1 MISNYLGTGE
11 NFIMKNTLTVHLGS
25 IIVGIIVAMLLITS
39 VATYKTAYDELY
51 KSAGIEAYG
60 CANITTGLIDPSDM
74 VKIIDGDAA
83 AVGAVS
89 KQLNWTTAH
98 KDIFET
104 QYIVDLDGKLLA
116 LDDHLKADGYKAG
129 DQFYMD
135 KEATDM
141 LVEMGH
147 PTYSQVYEFGG
158 MKRLS
163 GYAPIYENHDPS
175 GKIIAIS
182 VIDFDASIVA
192 DRTWDVVS
200 KGILTS
206 LIPMI
211 LASVIT
217 LFLIRRKTKP
227 LSVLIAHAG
236 EIAKGNLA
244 VKDTNFT
251 SKDEIGE
258 LSKTLNK
265 LGGNF
270 REIIGTVQT
279 TSHQLTRNAE
289 ETAASLNEMK
299 DAVHQVATNMSETV
313 ASISDGTLTA
323 EQSST
328 ILQSLAEDLQ
338 DSKITADASVENSK
352 TTMATAEEGLT
363 RATEISRDMDKIRQ
377 ASIETGETIQ
387 RLNEA
392 TTKIQ
397 HITGSIAAIAA
408 QTNLLALNASIE
420 AARAGEHGKGFAVV
434 AEEVRKLA
442 EQSNS
447 EVNQVEIIVQD
458 ITASIQSVVTSTEE
472 STKLIETGSTTVLQ
486 TSQSLS
492 DISNEVAKTVEEI
505 STISSKATNEAEDSK
520 QVVKLIQQLTESIR
534 EIEEVTTSI
543 SAATEQTTASIDEVA
558 SRSNETSHMAQELQ
572 QIVGK
577 FKL

>member
-1 MISNYLGTGE
+1 
-11 NFIMKNTLTVHLGS
+11 MKNTLTVHLGS
-25 IIVGIIVAMLLITS
+25 IIVGIIVTMLLITS
-39 VATYKTAYDELY
+39 LATYKTAYDQLY
-51 KSAGIEAYG
+51 KAAGIEAYG
-60 CANITTGLIDPSDM
+60 CANITTGLINPGDI
-74 VKIIDGDAA
+74 VKIIDGDTAA
-83 AVGAVS
+83 IENVG

-98 KDIFET
+98 KDIFEA
-104 QYIVDLDGKLLA
+104 QYIIDLDGNLLA
-116 LDDHLKADGYKAG
+116 LDDNLKEDGYKAG
-129 DQFYMD
+129 DQLPID
-135 KEATDM
+135 KEAIAM
-141 LVEMGH
+141 LKEMGH
-147 PTYSQVYEFGG
+147 PTYSKAYEFGG

-163 GYAPIYENHDPS
+163 GYAPIYENHDPN
-175 GKIIAIS
+175 GNVIAIS
-182 VIDFDASIVA
+182 VIDFDASIVG

-211 LASVIT
+211 LASIIT
-217 LFLIRRKTKP
+217 LLLIRRKTKP
-227 LSVLIAHAG
+227 LIALIGHAG
-236 EIAKGNLA
+236 ELAKGNLS

-251 SKDEIGE
+251 SKDEIGD
-258 LSKTLNK
+258 LSHTLNR
-265 LGGNF
+265 LAGNF

-279 TSHQLTRNAE
+279 TSVQLTKNAE

-313 ASISDGTLTA
+313 ASVSDGTLTA
-323 EQSST
+323 EQSAT

-338 DSKITADASVENSK
+338 DSKATADASVMNSR
-352 TTMATAEEGLT
+352 TTMATAEQGLT
-363 RATEISRDMDKIRQ
+363 RASEISRDMDKIRS

-397 HITGSIAAIAA
+397 QITGSIAAIAA

-447 EVNQVEIIVQD
+447 EVNQVENIVQD
-458 ITASIQSVVTSTEE
+458 ITANIRSVVISTEE
-472 STKLIETGSTTVLQ
+472 STKLIETGSATVTQ

-492 DISNEVAKTVEEI
+492 DISSAVAKTVEEI
-505 STISSKATNEAEDSK
+505 STISNKATNEAEDSK
-520 QVVKLIQQLTESIR
+520 QVVKLINQLTESIR

-558 SRSNETSHMAQELQ
+558 NRSNETTHMAQELQ

-577 FKL
+577 FQL

>member
-1 MISNYLGTGE
+1 
-11 NFIMKNTLTVHLGS
+11 MKNTLTVHLGS

-39 VATYKTAYDELY
+39 IATYKTAYDELY
-51 KSAGIEAYG
+51 KAAGIEAYG

-74 VKIIDGDAA
+74 KKLLAGDAT
-83 AVGAVS
+83 AVAAVS

-104 QYIVDLDGKLLA
+104 QYIIDLDGKLLA
-116 LDDHLKADGYKAG
+116 IDDNLKADGYKAG
-129 DQFYMD
+129 DQFYID
-135 KEATDM
+135 KEATEM
-141 LVEMGH
+141 LVKMGH
-147 PTYSQVYEFGG
+147 PTYSDIYEFGG

-163 GYAPIYENHDPS
+163 GYAPIYENHDPA

-182 VIDFDASIVA
+182 VIDFDASIVG

-211 LASVIT
+211 LASIIT

-227 LSVLIAHAG
+227 LTVLIAHAG
-236 EIAKGNLA
+236 EIAKGNLS
-244 VKDTNFT
+244 VKDTNFA
-251 SKDEIGE
+251 SKDEVGD
-258 LSKTLNK
+258 LSKTLNR
-265 LGGNF
+265 LAGNF

-279 TSHQLTRNAE
+279 TSTQLTQNAE

-299 DAVHQVATNMSETV
+299 DAVHQVATNMSETA
-313 ASISDGTLTA
+313 ASVSDGTLTA
-323 EQSST
+323 EKSST
-328 ILQSLAEDLQ
+328 ILQALAEDLQ
-338 DSKITADASVENSK
+338 DSKITADMSVQNSK

-363 RATEISRDMDKIRQ
+363 RASEISRDMDKIRK
-377 ASIETGETIQ
+377 ASIETGDTIQ

-392 TTKIQ
+392 TKKIQ

-447 EVNQVEIIVQD
+447 EVNQVEMIVQD
-458 ITASIQSVVTSTEE
+458 ITASILSVVNSTEE

-492 DISNEVAKTVEEI
+492 DISTEVAKTVEEI
-505 STISSKATNEAEDSK
+505 STISSKATSEAEDSK

-543 SAATEQTTASIDEVA
+543 SAATEQTTASIDDVA

-572 QIVGK
+572 EIVGK